1 MDSSRA
7 LSLMADLLLTA
18 AKVSA
23 PLLLT
28 ILVIGLLVSILQV
41 ATQIQEMTLTYVPK
55 LIGIVLVSLVM
66 GTWMLGVLV
75 EYARRMFTNIAGF

>member
-1 MDSSRA
+1 MDSSQA
-7 LSLMADLLLTA
+7 TSLMSDLLLTA
-18 AKVSA
+18 AKVGA

-28 ILVIGLLVSILQV
+28 ILVIGLVVSILQV

-55 LIGIVLVSLVM
+55 LIGIGLVSLVL

-75 EYARRMFTNIAGF
+75 EYARRMFTSIGGI

>member
-1 MDSSRA
+1 MDSSQA
-7 LSLMADLLLTA
+7 TSLMSDLLFTA

-28 ILVIGLLVSILQV
+28 ILIIGLVVSILQV

-55 LIGIVLVSLVM
+55 LIGIALVTLIL
-66 GTWMLGVLV
+66 GTWMLSIMV
-75 EYARRMFTNIAGF
+75 EYARRMFMSIGGV